1 MMGFGFK
8 PGTDNQQGQFKQ
20 IQGCALAVA
29 GLHIKAP
36 YFCLIWATRKF

>member
-8 PGTDNQQGQFKQ
+8 PGADNQQGQFKQ